1 MCAFVFMHA
10 HMCVVCSSLCGF
22 VLGSQQE
29 RDRTFDFRNI
39 RGEFT
44 YKGTKLPSVVI
55 EKPRN
60 LGMTE
65 VRL

>member
-1 MCAFVFMHA
+1 M
-10 HMCVVCSSLCGF
+10 
-22 VLGSQQE
+22 LGSQQE